1 MSLNLAIL
9 ASGSGS
15 NVQAIFDKIAEG
27 VLDAKVCLVV
37 SNRPHAKV
45 LERAK
50 NFGVPTLALD
60 HTAYSSRESFDQA
73 LVQGMQEYSIDLV
86 VLAGYMR
93 ILTPCFL
100 DAFAGK
106 VVNVHPAILP
116 SFPGAHGAKD
126 ACKWGVKVSG
136 CTVHFVDEKVD
147 NGPIIAQAVVPVL
160 EGDDES
166 SLQQRIQSMEHRIYP
181 QVLQWF
187 AERRVVVAQRQVH
200 ILPANHTG
208 ANEHATHFIWPPLED
223 GF

>member
-1 MSLNLAIL
+1 MPLSIAIL

-15 NVQAIFDKIAEG
+15 NAQAIFDQIAAG
-27 VLDAKVCLVV
+27 RLDARVCLVV
-37 SNRPHAKV
+37 SNKPQAKV

-50 NFGVPTLALD
+50 NFGVPTLELD
-60 HTAYSSRESFDQA
+60 HKAFTSREDFDLA
-73 LVQGMQEYSIDLV
+73 LVSAMQSYQIDLV

-100 DAFAGK
+100 DVFAGK
-106 VVNVHPAILP
+106 VINVHPALLP
-116 SFPGAHGAKD
+116 SFPGAHGAQD
-126 ACKWGVKVSG
+126 ACTWGVKVSG

-160 EGDDES
+160 EGDDAS
-166 SLQQRIQSMEHRIYP
+166 SLQQRIQKMEHRLYP

-187 AERRVVVAQRQVH
+187 AQGRVLVKQRQVH
-200 ILPANHTG
+200 ILPANHVVNN
-208 ANEHATHFIWPPLED
+208 APKAHFIWPPLED